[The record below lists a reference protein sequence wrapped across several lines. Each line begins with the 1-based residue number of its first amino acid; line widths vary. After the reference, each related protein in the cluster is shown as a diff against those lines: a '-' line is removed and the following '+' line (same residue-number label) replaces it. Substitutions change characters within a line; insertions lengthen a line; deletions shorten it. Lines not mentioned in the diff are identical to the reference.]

1 MNKLIILTLFILG
14 CSQVNT
20 DSKDHYDSK
29 SFHGIK
35 VTNTPFKPTIKIKSS
50 AELISFGKKT
60 YENNCMACHGKNGL
74 GDGPQ
79 AKSLKIKPA
88 NLNKAVNEVEHF
100 AFYTKYSYWDGRM
113 PGWDREF
120 SDKEIDA
127 LTAYLY
133 QFKKK

>member
-1 MNKLIILTLFILG
+1 MNKLIILTLFSLG

-20 DSKDHYDSK
+20 DSKGHYDSK

-35 VTNTPFKPTIKIKSS
+35 ATSTPFKPTIKIKSS
-50 AELISFGKKT
+50 AELIAFGKKT
-60 YENNCMACHGKNGL
+60 YEQNCMACHGKNGQ

-79 AKSLKIKPA
+79 ARTLKIKPA

-100 AFYTKYSYWDGRM
+100 AFYTRFSYWDGRM

-120 SDKEIDA
+120 SEKEIDA

>member
-1 MNKLIILTLFILG
+1 MNKLIIITLFLFS

-20 DSKDHYDSK
+20 ESKDHYDSK

-35 VTNTPFKPTIKIKSS
+35 ETSTPFKPTIKIKSS
-50 AELISFGKKT
+50 ASLIAFGKKT
-60 YENNCMACHGKNGL
+60 YEQNCMACHGKDGK

-79 AKSLKIKPA
+79 AKTLKIKPA

-120 SDKEIDA
+120 SNKEIDA